1 MPINN
6 DEVIEYVT
14 INGEKVPKIVVPA
27 QITIKHKL
35 TGKEYN
41 SDEEA
46 QADVDDPSTPTQ
58 KEDIQ
63 RDVTIQVANLIDMFS
78 EGGL

>member
-35 TGKEYN
+35 TGIEYN

-46 QADVDDPSTPTQ
+46 QADVDDPNTPTQ
-58 KEDIQ
+58 QEHIQ
-63 RDVTIQVANLIDMFS
+63 RDVTIQVANLIDMIS
-78 EGGL
+78 KGGI

>member
-1 MPINN
+1 MPINE
-6 DEVIEYVT
+6 DEVIEYAIV
-14 INGEKVPKIVVPA
+14 NGEKVPKIVVPA
-27 QITIKHKL
+27 QVTIRNKD
-35 TGKEYN
+35 TGTEYN
-41 SDEEA
+41 SDAEA

-63 RDVTIQVANLIDMFS
+63 RDVTIQVANLIDMLS

>member
-14 INGEKVPKIVVPA
+14 VNGEKVPKIVVPA

-46 QADVDDPSTPTQ
+46 QADVNDPSTPTQ
-58 KEDIQ
+58 PEDIQ
-63 RDVTIQVANLIDMFS
+63 RDVTIHVENLIDMLS